1 MEFIANVQGLTA
13 VAIGIIVGLGAL
25 GAALGIGI
33 MGSKFLESAA
43 RQPELVP
50 MLQGR
55 MFLLAGLIDAAFLIG
70 VGVAMMFAF
79 ANPLLAAC
87 RPPRAPDRAKRCR
100 RGHSVRAGLQC
111 RGFGRGTALQRST
124 SAGQDMNPTFITL
137 LGQMISFAIL
147 IWVTVKFIWPPVMAA
162 IEERQQKI
170 AEGLAAADN
179 AQKNLAQSQD
189 KANEALKEARVKANE
204 IIEQAHQR
212 ANQIIDAAKNDAIA
226 EANRQKALAESEI
239 AAAANRAKEDLRK
252 QVSVLAVSGAEKL
265 LRREIDASAH
275 KALIDDLAAQL

>member
-1 MEFIANVQGLTA
+1 
-13 VAIGIIVGLGAL
+13 
-25 GAALGIGI
+25 
-33 MGSKFLESAA
+33 
-43 RQPELVP
+43 
-50 MLQGR
+50 
-55 MFLLAGLIDAAFLIG
+55 
-70 VGVAMMFAF
+70 
-79 ANPLLAAC
+79 
-87 RPPRAPDRAKRCR
+87 
-100 RGHSVRAGLQC
+100 
-111 RGFGRGTALQRST
+111 
-124 SAGQDMNPTFITL
+124 MNPTFITL

-226 EANRQKALAESEI
+226 EANRQKALAKAEI

-252 QVSVLAVSGAEKL
+252 QVSVLAVTGAEKL
-265 LRREIDASAH
+265 LKREIDANAH

>member
-1 MEFIANVQGLTA
+1 
-13 VAIGIIVGLGAL
+13 
-25 GAALGIGI
+25 
-33 MGSKFLESAA
+33 
-43 RQPELVP
+43 
-50 MLQGR
+50 
-55 MFLLAGLIDAAFLIG
+55 
-70 VGVAMMFAF
+70 
-79 ANPLLAAC
+79 
-87 RPPRAPDRAKRCR
+87 
-100 RGHSVRAGLQC
+100 
-111 RGFGRGTALQRST
+111 
-124 SAGQDMNPTFITL
+124 MNPNITL
-137 LGQMISFAIL
+137 LGQMLSFAIL
-147 IWVTVKFIWPPVMAA
+147 IWFTVKFIWPPLMKA

-226 EANRQKALAESEI
+226 EANRQKALAEAEI

-252 QVSVLAVSGAEKL
+252 QVSMLAVTGAEKL
-265 LRREIDASAH
+265 LKREIDANAH